1 MSVIVKNFS
10 DNTFRT
16 YVKGA
21 PERIMELCDPASLP
35 ENYEE
40 ILEIYTNNGYRVLGI
55 AHKPLKLNYIK
66 A

>member
-21 PERIMELCDPASLP
+21 PEKIKDLCDKSSLP
-35 ENYEE
+35 DNYEE
-40 ILEIYTNNGYRVLGI
+40 ILEIYTNSGYRVL
-55 AHKPLKLNYIK
+55 AL